1 MASAPFDRFGQNG
14 AHGVFSRVNLDKL
27 AVKRG
32 LKGGTL
38 KQSLIIYGLGITRP
52 GVLYKPMVHIYPSS
66 KRFSRYE
73 NRTQFDY
80 KSFSLRAQVHNRKP
94 WDVWCL

>member
-1 MASAPFDRFGQNG
+1 MASAPFDSFGQNG
-14 AHGVFSRVNLDKL
+14 AHGVFLRVNFAKL

-38 KQSLIIYGLGITRP
+38 TQSLIAYGHGITRP

-66 KRFSRYE
+66 KGFSRYGRFKTVL
-73 NRTQFDY
+73 NLIINH
-80 KSFSLRAQVHNRKP
+80 SV
-94 WDVWCL
+94 